1 MKKKREECN
10 GCPFW
15 DETKEFCFF
24 FQGGCLWEDNDVWKK
39 GEKKDEV

>member
-1 MKKKREECN
+1 MNKKRKECD

-24 FQGGCLWEDNDVWKK
+24 FQGGCLWEDDSAEEAQK
-39 GEKKDEV
+39 EIRA